1 MKLPFSYLEQDIWFQ
16 NLLKILIRKETNGF
30 CKGYWLFMVKNI
42 DFLSKFYFFL
52 MRVFVYFIE
61 FVLSSY
67 WKFTIRK
74 VMEFSLDNVMLA
86 IPFRYMTDGGLNLYT
101 RSLNRVPDTA
111 ASRDVIQRGVHDVTV
126 DADR

>member
-1 MKLPFSYLEQDIWFQ
+1 
-16 NLLKILIRKETNGF
+16 
-30 CKGYWLFMVKNI
+30 
-42 DFLSKFYFFL
+42 
-52 MRVFVYFIE
+52 
-61 FVLSSY
+61 
-67 WKFTIRK
+67 
-74 VMEFSLDNVMLA
+74 MEFSLDNVMLA